1 MPSRRRELLL
11 ATAALGLG
19 GVGGVAASLLA
30 APPHLFRRTPEE
42 APAAPAG
49 VPQAKKQQDEEPNSP
64 PETLMLDH
72 AVEERLLL
80 IYAEI
85 ADRLAAQVDRAVIG
99 LLRQS
104 ALVVR
109 KFAEDYHQ
117 KFEEQQIFPSLSG
130 RAELGPLLTTLRAQ
144 HTAGRMVTDKIL
156 AATAGLPAAG
166 RDLAAACR
174 AFIRLRRPHM
184 AREATQVFQVLYD
197 CLAEKKID
205 EISEALETKQEELLG
220 PSGLEKLLAQIA
232 AVEKELGLDDLHKF
246 TPQS

>member
-19 GVGGVAASLLA
+19 GLGGAAASLLA
-30 APPHLFRRTPEE
+30 APPRLFRRAPEE

-49 VPQAKKQQDEEPNSP
+49 ASQAKKQQDEEANSA

-80 IYAEI
+80 VYAEI
-85 ADRLAAQVDRAVIG
+85 ADRLAAQVDRAVVG

-104 ALVVR
+104 ALAVR
-109 KFAEDYHQ
+109 RFAEDYHQ
-117 KFEEQQIFPSLSG
+117 KFEEQQVFPPLAG
-130 RAELGPLLTTLRAQ
+130 RAELGPLLSTLKAQ
-144 HTAGRMVTDKIL
+144 HSAGRALTDKIL
-156 AATAGLPAAG
+156 AATASPPAAG

-174 AFIRLRRPHM
+174 AFVRLRRPHM

-197 CLAEKKID
+197 CLAEKKV
-205 EISEALETKQEELLG
+205 EQLGEALEARQEEQLG
-220 PSGLEKLLAQIA
+220 QSGLEKLLAQIA
-232 AVEKELGLDDLHKF
+232 AIEKELGLDDLNKF
-246 TPQS
+246 TPQA